1 MKLTV
6 KGIKRIM
13 FSPVATLALLVAAIG
28 IKPVC
33 FFWFYQP
40 APPEKSE

>member
-1 MKLTV
+1 MIRNVKKL
-6 KGIKRIM
+6 M
-13 FSPVATLALLVAAIG
+13 FTPVVMLALLVAFVG

-40 APPEKSE
+40 APPVKSE

>member
-6 KGIKRIM
+6 KIIKRLM
-13 FSPVATLALLVAAIG
+13 FTPVVTLALFVAVIG

-40 APPEKSE
+40 APPDKCE